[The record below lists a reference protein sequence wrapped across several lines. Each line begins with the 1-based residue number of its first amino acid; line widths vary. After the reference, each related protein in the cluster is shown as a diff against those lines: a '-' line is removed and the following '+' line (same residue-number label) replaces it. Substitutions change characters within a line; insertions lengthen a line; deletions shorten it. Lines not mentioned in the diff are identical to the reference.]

1 MEQVKVMCLIMFSLG
16 SCTQAITVLDGATH
30 AKGSAHI
37 EGYFSDT
44 EADVELCKVPTEY
57 SVEQAIAYCGEE

>member
-1 MEQVKVMCLIMFSLG
+1 MEKVKVMVLIMFSLS

-44 EADVELCKVPTEY
+44 EADVQLCKVPSEY
-57 SVEQAIAYCGEE
+57 SVDQAIAYCGEE